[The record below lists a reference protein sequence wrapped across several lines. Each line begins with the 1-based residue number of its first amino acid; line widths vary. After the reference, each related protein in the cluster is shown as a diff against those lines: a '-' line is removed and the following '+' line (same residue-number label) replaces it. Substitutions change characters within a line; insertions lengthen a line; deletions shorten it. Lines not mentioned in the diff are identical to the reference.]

1 MIGRGSIARTE
12 AWQHEAVVSPETTR
26 PAQMAKIFGYL
37 KGMHATYLLDLGVRL
52 RLFQRLGEAP
62 GGLHAA
68 DLTAACGMDAGYT
81 RCWCETAC
89 ALELLDYDPEAGYR
103 LAPFMDEL
111 LARPEATF
119 SLAGFPTAH
128 LMFSRDY
135 ARYPE
140 LFRSGGVQPYAEHDE
155 AFLTAVAGATATLPR
170 MFCEAVLPGLPDL
183 KARLETGAAVLDVG
197 CGAGHALVTLAE
209 RFPKARCV
217 GIDVEPVS
225 IGLADKL
232 ISERGL
238 DDRVQAR
245 LLEADSD
252 WPADLA
258 GAFDL
263 VTTFLVLHEIHPDHK
278 AAVLARCAQALT
290 PDGVL
295 LLFDER
301 YPSGPGELRDLT
313 QIFAVMAQW
322 YETTWGNVLNTRE
335 EIAKLLA
342 GAGLTAV
349 QETALSRFYIVVAKP
364 TALVAHPVSAERR
377 TGEARGHTATISVP
391 PGPRTSTLLHKH
403 WLGAGLAAVA

>member
-1 MIGRGSIARTE
+1 MTGRGSDARTE
-12 AWQHEAVVSPETTR
+12 AWSVQAVASPETTR
-26 PAQMAKIFGYL
+26 PAQMARIFGYL
-37 KGMHATYLLDLGVRL
+37 KGLHATYLLDLGVRL
-52 RLFQRLGEAP
+52 GLFQHLGQRP
-62 GGLHAA
+62 GGLHAS
-68 DLTAACGMDAGYT
+68 DLAAACGLDAGYT

-89 ALELLDYDPEAGYR
+89 ALELLDYDPAAGYR
-103 LAPFMDEL
+103 LAPFIDEL
-111 LARPEATF
+111 LGRPDATF

-128 LMFSRDY
+128 LMFTRDY

-140 LFRSGGVQPYAEHDE
+140 LFRSGGVHPYAEHDE
-155 AFLTAVAGATATLPR
+155 AFLAAVAGATATLPR

-209 RFPKARCV
+209 RFPNVRCL
-217 GIDVEPVS
+217 GIDIEPVS

-238 DDRVQAR
+238 DDRVRAR
-245 LLEADSD
+245 LLEADGE

-263 VTTFLVLHEIHPDHK
+263 VTTFLVLHEIHPARK
-278 AAVLARCAQALT
+278 AAVLARCARALT

-301 YPSGPGELRDLT
+301 YPSGPGELRDPT

-335 EIAKLLA
+335 EITELLA

-364 TALVAHPVSAERR
+364 TAPAPSGGQR
-377 TGEARGHTATISVP
+377 
-391 PGPRTSTLLHKH
+391 
-403 WLGAGLAAVA
+403 